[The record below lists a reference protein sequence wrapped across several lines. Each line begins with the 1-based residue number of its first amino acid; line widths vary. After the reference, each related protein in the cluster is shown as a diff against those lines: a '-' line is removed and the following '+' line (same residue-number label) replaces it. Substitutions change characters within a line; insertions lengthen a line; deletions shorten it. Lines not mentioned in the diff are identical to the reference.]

1 MFSSTPHFHH
11 ALHIQLYNHR
21 IHSISIFIIR
31 MKTKGHDRKPRTRN
45 KFIRYL
51 KVPFKALG
59 KARDFYVRSLTSCAS
74 RIGHGHCPN
83 HFPVE
88 YYELSRSFGE
98 SSSSMPNV
106 NKDDDTTELIRATSV
121 RSSSYGNEMNM
132 FSPKQLKLKI
142 RSRGLPK
149 NMGRID
155 EDKPCVFEDNDV
167 IFEMK
172 RKFRIKSQHHQPIS
186 EYKRKL

>member
-1 MFSSTPHFHH
+1 
-11 ALHIQLYNHR
+11 
-21 IHSISIFIIR
+21 
-31 MKTKGHDRKPRTRN
+31 MKGKGHNRKPGTRN
-45 KFIRYL
+45 KVIRYL

-74 RIGHGHCPN
+74 RIGHGHCPS

-88 YYELSRSFGE
+88 YYELPRSFCE
-98 SSSSMPNV
+98 SSSPTRNV
-106 NKDDDTTELIRATSV
+106 NKDDDITELIRAASV
-121 RSSSYGNEMNM
+121 RSSSYGNEMDM
-132 FSPKQLKLKI
+132 FSPKQLRLKM

-167 IFEMK
+167 VFEMK
-172 RKFRIKSQHHQPIS
+172 RKCRIKSQHQQPMS
-186 EYKRKL
+186 EYKRKV